1 MTRAFGEQKIP
12 MYAAQMSKMQ
22 SKDDGSQFS
31 YAGKSKLLYNRKP
44 GSQRSRTSSKYGGL
58 HRFNES
64 DPYDNNADSKSRLS
78 KAGLQ
83 RFNEELLTKSKAGS
97 QYRGPRSINKSSL
110 VGSNKVASQLL
121 SKPSIKRSV
130 FDKPAEKDRVS

>member
-64 DPYDNNADSKSRLS
+64 DPYDNNADSKMLHARAT
-78 KAGLQ
+78 KRGNPVDVTTINGVRQ
-83 RFNEELLTKSKAGS
+83 RFQEGA
-97 QYRGPRSINKSSL
+97 
-110 VGSNKVASQLL
+110 
-121 SKPSIKRSV
+121 
-130 FDKPAEKDRVS
+130 